1 MEMPIVVKNYL
12 SQLISCH
19 SFYFCVMDCILLH
32 SFEHQ
37 ILNWL
42 AIELTVVKN

>member
-1 MEMPIVVKNYL
+1 MPIVVNNDP

-19 SFYFCVMDCILLH
+19 IFYFCVMDSILLH
-32 SFEHQ
+32 TFEHQ

-42 AIELTVVKN
+42 AIELTVVKK